1 MKFYSL
7 HVKTNGLQMYNYSF
21 EIQIDK
27 MMLQNFNVLQ
37 TSSPQFRH
45 LPLAEHLI
53 VLHFPFLE
61 RQDF

>member
-27 MMLQNFNVLQ
+27 MMLRKL
-37 TSSPQFRH
+37 
-45 LPLAEHLI
+45 
-53 VLHFPFLE
+53 
-61 RQDF
+61 